1 MTSVRWYPS
10 SPTKASY
17 SKFMFLHFID
27 VYRMWESQVS
37 LNSNSDKS
45 FIIPTPH
52 DWARMTAWA
61 TGEKNPSYVKMKDG
75 SYCCHHKDDIS
86 RRPSGSGESRISSDG
101 ATAPSSNGNNSD
113 EADFPKW
120 QCYVK
125 FVNKT
130 FCLVTVIPDGADLIR
145 GLITPADK
153 KPAEQAPSE
162 SSYCDA
168 NSRVDVDETVS
179 SIVARNDSCSCYT
192 SCSTYSKEFTEY
204 DESADKTP
212 EPNSKFRLR
221 ASTWD
226 PVRRGDVDPQR
237 RTDDR
242 LRTNSLGARIAP
254 LGQLKPKRGGSF
266 DFESKDKLSE
276 AFRDLKTQFS
286 PVILPVYVC
295 KCSLGEIIKYLISN
309 NDCEQYEE
317 ELISSEMNI
326 YDVDLGEYFRLI
338 RYQLVLELEIL
349 IAFRIVR

>member
-1 MTSVRWYPS
+1 M
-10 SPTKASY
+10 
-17 SKFMFLHFID
+17 
-27 VYRMWESQVS
+27 S

-61 TGEKNPSYVKMKDG
+61 TGERNPSLMRMKDG
-75 SYCCHHKDDIS
+75 SYCCHHKDDVS
-86 RRPSGSGESRISSDG
+86 RRPSGSGDSRISSDG
-101 ATAPSSNGNNSD
+101 ATAPSSSGNNSD

-130 FCLVTVIPDGADLIR
+130 FCLVTVIPDGTDLIKSH
-145 GLITPADK
+145 IIPAEK
-153 KPAEQAPSE
+153 KLVEQAPSE

-168 NSRVDVDETVS
+168 DSRMDIEETVS
-179 SIVARNDSCSCYT
+179 SMVARNDSCSYYT
-192 SCSTYSKEFTEY
+192 SCSTHSKELTEY

-237 RTDDR
+237 SADDR

-254 LGQLKPKRGGSF
+254 LGQLKPKRGSSF
-266 DFESKDKLSE
+266 DFESRDKLSE
-276 AFRDLKTQFS
+276 AFRDLKSQYS

-295 KCSLGEIIKYLISN
+295 KCSLGEVIKYLISS
-309 NDCEQYEE
+309 NDCEQCEE
-317 ELISSEMNI
+317 ELMGSEMNI
-326 YDVDLGEYFRLI
+326 HDVDLGEYFQLI
-338 RYQLVLELEIL
+338 PCLTLLEL
-349 IAFRIVR
+349 